1 MDTVT
6 VELKPRVKQLVERQ
20 SRAEQISP
28 EQAGQELIELGLEI
42 YFKELYERYGR
53 AECSFG
59 YLAQAMG
66 MTTWELTHLLE
77 ERGWPTHNLPS

>member
-1 MDTVT
+1 M
-6 VELKPRVKQLVERQ
+6 RYNQIVERRSQ
-20 SRAEQISP
+20 AEQISP
-28 EQAGQELIELGLEI
+28 EQAVQELIEPGFEI
-42 YFKELYERYGR
+42 RLKELYEHYRR

-77 ERGWPTHNLPS
+77 ERGWSTHNLPS